1 MKKTKIIVLTWIMA
15 WNSVLLGGCG
25 ATPVVSNS
33 ISNTPKET
41 TATNENQE
49 SVAGETVLMALEEK
63 EENSLY
69 IIRYDLK
76 KGESIDQ
83 FLSTLPEQTSLPEIN
98 GQPGQESFPVQ
109 FAEKIPETVVMLKKN
124 AGTTFFRYNYQE
136 KNWNELLQTKRDVRN
151 WIFDHSNN
159 RLILLSKKDEK
170 PEGEIFELYTADIA
184 TTPVEPQ
191 KQTEFATSVFL
202 HSFQPGSNEV
212 ILISTAVTEGKNTR
226 TLHRLKLDPGAQ
238 PEATLIVSEEKPIV
252 DQPSSQSENLQYF
265 AYWSSGG
272 LNIKNLNTKQ
282 NLSVSREPAGSL
294 SLLWSPQSNQ
304 LLYQPH
310 EQGIWLINLTNG
322 SNKQLSPLASD
333 TFLLWK
339 NSSFVLHLNQ
349 DALHLLNT
357 QTGENTYIK
366 SLSSENRILGIH

>member
-25 ATPVVSNS
+25 ATPVASNS

-124 AGTTFFRYNYQE
+124 AGTAFFRYNYQE

-159 RLILLSKKDEK
+159 RL
-170 PEGEIFELYTADIA
+170 
-184 TTPVEPQ
+184 
-191 KQTEFATSVFL
+191 
-202 HSFQPGSNEV
+202 
-212 ILISTAVTEGKNTR
+212 
-226 TLHRLKLDPGAQ
+226 
-238 PEATLIVSEEKPIV
+238 
-252 DQPSSQSENLQYF
+252 
-265 AYWSSGG
+265 
-272 LNIKNLNTKQ
+272 
-282 NLSVSREPAGSL
+282 
-294 SLLWSPQSNQ
+294 
-304 LLYQPH
+304 
-310 EQGIWLINLTNG
+310 
-322 SNKQLSPLASD
+322 
-333 TFLLWK
+333 
-339 NSSFVLHLNQ
+339 
-349 DALHLLNT
+349 
-357 QTGENTYIK
+357 
-366 SLSSENRILGIH
+366 

>member
-76 KGESIDQ
+76 KGESINQ

-124 AGTTFFRYNYQE
+124 AGTAFFRYNYQE

-170 PEGEIFELYTADIA
+170 PGGEIFELYTADIA